1 MEISLA
7 RFLRV
12 IISQRSVC
20 EAARVAQS
28 FFSSWRVSPSPRR
41 GRVFT
46 RRTIRATGGF
56 FFRSGP
62 IGHSERLLPSVTSR
76 SIVG

>member
-28 FFSSWRVSPSPRR
+28 FFSSLGGSPRR
-41 GRVFT
+41 LVVVVSSRG
-46 RRTIRATGGF
+46 
-56 FFRSGP
+56 
-62 IGHSERLLPSVTSR
+62 ER
-76 SIVG
+76 